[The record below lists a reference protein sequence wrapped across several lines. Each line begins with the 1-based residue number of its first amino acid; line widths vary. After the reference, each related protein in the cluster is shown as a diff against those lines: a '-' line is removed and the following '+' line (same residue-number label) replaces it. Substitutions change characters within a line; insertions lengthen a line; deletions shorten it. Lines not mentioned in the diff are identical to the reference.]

1 MDIQVEIPNIKQ
13 VVDALRNIPNGARFA
28 LHHAIKDS
36 LDTARTT
43 LTRAIRDR
51 YNVPYSWVLNAI
63 GKPSVQGL
71 TGFLHIT
78 GSKVPLYLFPHRDIF
93 PYGVAIE
100 EVKGEPPI
108 NLMHAFTPGN
118 KGTRGSSSLKIYQRE
133 GESAPS
139 YPIRWIMGLSV
150 PEMADET
157 KHVQSKVQLAMEQE
171 YYRSINN
178 LIKQYTAGNL
188 IPGWRNKRP

>member
-1 MDIQVEIPNIKQ
+1 VDIQIDIPNIKY
-13 VVDALRNIPNGARFA
+13 VIDMLKNIPSGAKFA

-36 LDTARTT
+36 LDSGRTA
-43 LTRAIRDR
+43 LTKAIRER
-51 YNVPYSWVLNAI
+51 YNVPYSWVLNAV
-63 GKPSVQGL
+63 GRSQVSGL

-100 EVKGEPPI
+100 EVKGEAPI
-108 NLMHAFTPGN
+108 NLLHAFTPGN
-118 KGTRGSSSLKIYQRE
+118 KGTRGSSSLKIFQRE
-133 GESAPS
+133 GEGAPA

-178 LIKQYTAGNL
+178 LIRQYTSGNL
-188 IPGWRNKRP
+188 IPGYRNKRP